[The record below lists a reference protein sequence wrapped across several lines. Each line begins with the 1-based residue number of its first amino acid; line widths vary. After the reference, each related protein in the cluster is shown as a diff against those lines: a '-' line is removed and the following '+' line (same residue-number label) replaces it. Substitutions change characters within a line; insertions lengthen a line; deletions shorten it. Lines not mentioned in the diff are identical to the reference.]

1 MRNNKRGGIAVP
13 QTAQKRYRFRR
24 KYIIDPP
31 LQAKMISF
39 FVFLSLG
46 NLAIFLFLV
55 RLTINHFIDHLP
67 LFSQSSDTLMTGA
80 ILQSGQWLIKAYIIS
95 ALISFFYSV
104 GIGILF
110 THSIA
115 GPLFATRRFVNA
127 LIANE
132 SPQPLRLRKTDFM
145 LDFAEDLNHL
155 VKKYRPELYSNSDP
169 SADPAQEEL
178 S

>member
-1 MRNNKRGGIAVP
+1 MRNNKKMT
-13 QTAQKRYRFRR
+13 QNTQKRYAIRR
-24 KYIIDPP
+24 KYLIDPP

-55 RLTINHFIDHLP
+55 RLTINHFVEN
-67 LFSQSSDTLMTGA
+67 SETLMTGA

-110 THSIA
+110 THTIA
-115 GPLFATRRFVNA
+115 GPLFASRRFVKA
-127 LIANE
+127 LINDE
-132 SPQPLRLRKTDFM
+132 NPQPLRLRKNDFM
-145 LDFAEDLNHL
+145 IEFAEDLNHL
-155 VKKYRPELYSNSDP
+155 VKKYRPELYENRNPPTFNPPTSSNS
-169 SADPAQEEL
+169 SSE
-178 S
+178 